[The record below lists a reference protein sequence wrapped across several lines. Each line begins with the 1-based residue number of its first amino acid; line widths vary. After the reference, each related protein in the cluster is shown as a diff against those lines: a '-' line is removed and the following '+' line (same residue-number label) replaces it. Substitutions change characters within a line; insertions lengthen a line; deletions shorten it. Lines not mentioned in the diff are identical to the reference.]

1 MLNAF
6 EQGMSKQLLDG
17 PTLICFFNK
26 ALFDEV
32 GEVCGPFQRDRRH
45 IFADDSIEQ
54 SIDARIKVLVMGG
67 LTSQHLIR
75 EAAICPNVHLL

>member
-6 EQGMSKQLLDG
+6 EQGMSEQLLDG